1 MRGLSSQ
8 IGGLGHA
15 LFDIVLATEEDGE
28 AIFPSLRV
36 SDMES
41 SNDIGEFIIHNLSGR
56 TSEIYPSVKSKEP
69 SINIVSILIYA
80 IFTLVPCCQTSNT
93 LQAMDL
99 ESLSPLFY
107 FMIASVLN
115 ITGLKRRPQTR
126 LLLLGPIW
134 LFSLMSLAS
143 SHRLS
148 WMIGADSTFASLVVF
163 YLLYSAKTLV
173 FDQHAVSP
181 ELSTHDSSFVDCY
194 RTWNNPRELPLRL
207 SALEKKAPSD
217 SKSRTLFSFHQ
228 SMKAAALWAF
238 EHFVF
243 QKVFIHALG
252 QVVVADFS
260 PEMEVAFQLSSHQ
273 IQVRAIM
280 SVQWIWRAYFFLE
293 FYHSLLAIVFVAIL
307 RFDYPE
313 DWLPLFGS
321 PMEAYSVRGFW
332 GRFWHRL
339 TIPTYVFYSRLVSRQ
354 LMRVRP
360 RSSLEKT
367 ITALLIF
374 TISGFSHALVGWSL
388 GDAAL
393 FRDVLFFEMC
403 FLAAA
408 GETAISKMKVSSI
421 FRGVFSP
428 LSRTVAGMAWVFVF
442 FFCISPMWIYP
453 KVYHVLLNPIR

>member
-1 MRGLSSQ
+1 M
-8 IGGLGHA
+8 
-15 LFDIVLATEEDGE
+15 
-28 AIFPSLRV
+28 
-36 SDMES
+36 
-41 SNDIGEFIIHNLSGR
+41 II
-56 TSEIYPSVKSKEP
+56 
-69 SINIVSILIYA
+69 SILISA
-80 IFTLVPCCQTSNT
+80 IFIFVLCYQTSNT

-99 ESLSPLFY
+99 KSLSPLFY
-107 FMIASVLN
+107 YMIASVLN
-115 ITGLKRRPQTR
+115 ITGLKRRRQTR

-134 LFSLMSLAS
+134 LSSLLALAS

-163 YLLYSAKTLV
+163 YLLYSTKTLV

-181 ELSTHDSSFVDCY
+181 ELSTHDWSFVDCY
-194 RTWNNPRELPLRL
+194 RTWNNPRKLPLQL
-207 SALEKKAPSD
+207 SPPEKEAPGV
-217 SKSRTLFSFHQ
+217 SKSRALFSFHQ
-228 SMKAAALWAF
+228 SIKAAALWAF

-243 QKVFIHALG
+243 QKVFTYSLG

-293 FYHSLLAIVFVAIL
+293 FYHSILAIVFVAIL

-313 DWLPLFGS
+313 DWPPLFGS

-339 TIPTYVFYSRLVSRQ
+339 TIPTYVYYSRLVSRQ
-354 LMRVRP
+354 LMGVQP
-360 RSSLEKT
+360 GSSLEKA

-388 GDAAL
+388 GEAAL

-408 GETAISKMKVSSI
+408 GETAISKIKVLSI
-421 FRGVFSP
+421 SRGIFSP
-428 LSRTVAGMAWVFVF
+428 LSRTVVGMAWVFVF
-442 FFCISPMWIYP
+442 FFSISPLWIYP
-453 KVYHVLLNPIR
+453 KVYHVLLNPIIQ

>member
-1 MRGLSSQ
+1 
-8 IGGLGHA
+8 
-15 LFDIVLATEEDGE
+15 
-28 AIFPSLRV
+28 
-36 SDMES
+36 
-41 SNDIGEFIIHNLSGR
+41 
-56 TSEIYPSVKSKEP
+56 
-69 SINIVSILIYA
+69 
-80 IFTLVPCCQTSNT
+80 
-93 LQAMDL
+93 MDP

-107 FMIASVLN
+107 YMIAGVLN
-115 ITGLKRRPQTR
+115 ITGLKARRQTR

-163 YLLYSAKTLV
+163 YLLYSTKTLA
-173 FDQHAVSP
+173 FDQHTVNP
-181 ELSTHDSSFVDCY
+181 ELSTHDWSFVDCY
-194 RTWNNPRELPLRL
+194 RTWNNPRNLPLRL
-207 SALEKKAPSD
+207 STLEKDAPSD
-217 SKSRTLFSFHQ
+217 SKSRALFSFNQ

-273 IQVRAIM
+273 IEVRAIM

-313 DWLPLFGS
+313 DWPPLFGS

-332 GRFWHRL
+332 GRFWHKL
-339 TIPTYVFYSRLVSRQ
+339 TIPTYVYYSRLVSRQ
-354 LMRVRP
+354 FLGVQP
-360 RSSLEKT
+360 GSSLEKT

-374 TISGFSHALVGWSL
+374 TISGFSHALVGWAL

-393 FRDVLFFEMC
+393 FRDVLFFETC

-408 GETAISKMKVSSI
+408 GETAISKMKVSSNL
-421 FRGVFSP
+421 RGVFSP
-428 LSRTVAGMAWVFVF
+428 PSRTIAGMAWVFMF
-442 FFCISPMWIYP
+442 FFCISPIWIYP
-453 KVYHVLLNPIR
+453 KVYYVLLHPIR